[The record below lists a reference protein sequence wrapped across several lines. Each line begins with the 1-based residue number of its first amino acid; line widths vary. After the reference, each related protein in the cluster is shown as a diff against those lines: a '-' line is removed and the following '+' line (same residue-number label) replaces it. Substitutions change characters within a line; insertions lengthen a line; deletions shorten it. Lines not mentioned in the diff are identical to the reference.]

1 MTMKKIRFVTCLLCV
16 RLVPLGR
23 FGSHY
28 REHHQS

>member
-1 MTMKKIRFVTCLLCV
+1 MKKIKFVTCLLCV

-28 REHHQS
+28 RKHHQ